1 MDGVTVFVES
11 VGEPHFNTFA
21 IVPIDLQNEEIRTD
35 SVWSRDGQVEY
46 AIKGGLYAMAFEE
59 EFAKLDD
66 YLEGVAEEY
75 PVIGTP
81 LDVVRNV
88 QGYGHS
94 TSYYFISGAG
104 DTFKKLY
111 EEYEK
116 NPEITKQ
123 ELEDVFKANP
133 IESRYLNVRIDFF
146 MQERDTE
153 PDEEIFN
160 QIVSDIEELE
170 GIPTGGYGVFLHD
183 NFIDKSRGNGRK
195 SNTLET
201 LANEK
206 IMKDEQ

>member
-21 IVPIDLQNEEIRTD
+21 IVPIDLRNEEIKID
-35 SVWSRDGQVEY
+35 SVWSREGQVEF

-66 YLEGVAEEY
+66 YLEDVAKEY
-75 PVIGTP
+75 DVIGTP
-81 LDVVRNV
+81 IEVVRNV
-88 QGYGHS
+88 QAHGHS

-116 NPEITKQ
+116 NLVITKE
-123 ELEDVFKANP
+123 ELEDFFTENP
-133 IESRYLNVRIDFF
+133 IEPRYLNVRINYY
-146 MQERDTE
+146 MENRATE
-153 PDEEIFN
+153 HDEEIFN
-160 QIVSDIEELE
+160 QIVTDIEEMD

-183 NFIDKSRGNGRK
+183 NYIHKSRGSGKK
-195 SNTLET
+195 SNTLEV
-201 LANEK
+201 LATEE
-206 IMKDEQ
+206 IMKE